1 MYFGKTYFDK
11 SRLAMQE
18 TFRGRT
24 SELRILEN
32 KFQKK
37 GFVMT
42 ILYGRRRKGK
52 NNIFYR

>member
-1 MYFGKTYFDK
+1 MYFGKIYFDK
-11 SRLAMQE
+11 SRIAMQE
-18 TFRGRT
+18 PFRGRT